1 MRKVKIKRNIFGD
14 TRTATSVPTFQ
25 IFCDSNRM
33 HRDDVENMMFE
44 LAAELKD
51 RGADHDYTKIYEP
64 HKSLFYRELCAK
76 IEGKI
81 DSFTDGEWYPMH
93 CKTER
98 HHLNEHCPEDVNLID
113 VIEMICDCVCAGMA
127 RTGTFRPIEISS
139 EILQRAV
146 ENTAK
151 MCVDAVE
158 IVEE

>member
-33 HRDDVENMMFE
+33 HRDDVRNMMFE

-64 HKSLFYRELCAK
+64 NKSLFYRELCAK

-113 VIEMICDCVCAGMA
+113 VLEMICDCVCAGMA